1 MADEDLDR
9 NRLNNWRTAQ
19 KLEGSPRRV
28 GNRRV
33 PEAGKELVG
42 FLQIAVDWRVYE
54 PDLGTPNLVGLGL
67 AAVLFLAGR
76 GARADQSD
84 LKAKSASFKG
94 CGRSSGHE
102 LPRFEHA
109 W

>member
-9 NRLNNWRTAQ
+9 NRLNNWRTAR

-33 PEAGKELVG
+33 PEAGEGTGGV
-42 FLQIAVDWRVYE
+42 LQIAVDWRVYE
-54 PDLGTPNLVGLGL
+54 PDLSTPSLVGHGL
-67 AAVLFLAGR
+67 AAVVFLAGR

-84 LKAKSASFKG
+84 LKAKSAPFKG
-94 CGRSSGHE
+94 CGRS
-102 LPRFEHA
+102 
-109 W
+109 